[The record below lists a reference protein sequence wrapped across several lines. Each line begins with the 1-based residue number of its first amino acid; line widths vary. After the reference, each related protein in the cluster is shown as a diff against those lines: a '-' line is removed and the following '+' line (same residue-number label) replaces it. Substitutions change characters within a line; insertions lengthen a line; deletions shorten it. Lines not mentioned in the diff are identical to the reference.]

1 MMRWT
6 PDRTLWR
13 FVMVG
18 LLNTAAGLGM
28 IYGARLLGMGEV
40 AANATGYALGLMLSF
55 TLNRRWTFRHRGPLL
70 ALASRFAV
78 VTLVAW
84 LVNLA
89 VLLALLRVAVAPVV
103 AQASA
108 VLCYT
113 LVSYLGFRCWAFAD
127 THSTIKD
134 A

>member
-1 MMRWT
+1 MKRLV
-6 PDRTLWR
+6 PDRTFWR

-28 IYGARLLGMGEV
+28 IYGARWLGMGEV
-40 AANATGYALGLMLSF
+40 AANGTGYALGLMLSF
-55 TLNRRWTFRHRGPLL
+55 SLNRRWTFRHRGPWL
-70 ALASRFAV
+70 ALASRFCV
-78 VTLVAW
+78 VTLLAW

-89 VLLALLRVAVAPVV
+89 ILLALLRLAVTPVL
-103 AQASA
+103 AQAGA

-113 LVSYLGFRCWAFAD
+113 VVSYLGYRCWAFAPA
-127 THSTIKD
+127 SPNLED